1 MATESDTAT
10 VSEIDPTTLLEWV
23 AEGASVIDVR
33 EPWEFEGG
41 HVPGA
46 INIPMAQATSRLDEM
61 TDPVVLVCRSGAR
74 SGRVGEYLVANGHA
88 RVANLVGGTERW
100 IEEGNDV
107 E

>member
-1 MATESDTAT
+1 M
-10 VSEIDPTTLLEWV
+10 VSEIDPATVAEWV
-23 AEGASVIDVR
+23 EQGASVIDVR
-33 EPWEFEGG
+33 EPWEFESG

-46 INIPMAQATSRLDEM
+46 VNIPMAQVISRLDEV

-74 SGRVGEYLVANGHA
+74 SGRVGEYLVANGYA

-100 IEEGNDV
+100 IREGNEV

>member
-1 MATESDTAT
+1 MVT
-10 VSEIDPTTLLEWV
+10 EIDPGTVAEWV
-23 AEGASVIDVR
+23 NEGATVIDVR
-33 EPWEFEGG
+33 EPWEYEGG
-41 HVPGA
+41 HLPGA
-46 INIPMAQATSRLDEM
+46 VNIPMAEVISRIDEV

-74 SGRVGEYLVANGHA
+74 SGRVGDYLVANGYA

>member
-1 MATESDTAT
+1 M
-10 VSEIDPTTLLEWV
+10 VSEIDPATIAEWV
-23 AEGASVIDVR
+23 EQGASVIDVR
-33 EPWEFEGG
+33 EPWEFESG

-46 INIPMAQATSRLDEM
+46 VNIPMAQVISRLDEV

-74 SGRVGEYLVANGHA
+74 SGRVGEYLVANGYA

-100 IEEGNDV
+100 IDEGNEV